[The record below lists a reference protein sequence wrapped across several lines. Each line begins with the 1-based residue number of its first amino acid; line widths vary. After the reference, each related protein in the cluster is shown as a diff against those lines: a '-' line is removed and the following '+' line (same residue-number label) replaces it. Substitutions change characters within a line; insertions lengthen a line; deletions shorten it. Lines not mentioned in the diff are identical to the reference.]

1 MNNKKAPKS
10 EEESEKT
17 IQVAFPAYHLEEM
30 KEFFIAELMSL
41 IKYYEM
47 NQAIYGED
55 NHEAIASFKRKIE
68 AIKKIVNGET
78 LSRRPLR
85 ELRWGTLEK
94 WKNVCLDIADGLHEE
109 YFPEED
115 KMYTEIKKRR
125 MLEEQERQALRKHSK
140 NE

>member
-1 MNNKKAPKS
+1 MSKKYVSQLEK
-10 EEESEKT
+10 ESEKT

-55 NHEAIASFKRKIE
+55 NQKTIARFKRKIE

-85 ELRWGTLEK
+85 ELRWGILEK
-94 WKNVCLDIADGLHEE
+94 WENVCLDIADGLHEE

-115 KMYTEIKKRR
+115 EMYTEIKKRR
-125 MLEEQERQALRKHSK
+125 MFEEQERKGLEKCGK